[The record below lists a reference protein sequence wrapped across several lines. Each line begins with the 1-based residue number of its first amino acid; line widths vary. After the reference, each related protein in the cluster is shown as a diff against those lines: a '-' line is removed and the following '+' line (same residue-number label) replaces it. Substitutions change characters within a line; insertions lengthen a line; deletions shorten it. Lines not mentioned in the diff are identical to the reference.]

1 MAGLRGVLS
10 TVVDKVS
17 GTGKFETVFPYEP
30 LSAPTE
36 TLSAAVFVS
45 DPVTPI
51 ASTSGLTG
59 ADARLVI
66 MVRVLRRASMASP
79 GEDVDLDALD
89 AADAV
94 MDALA
99 GGYTLGGTVRN
110 VDVLGESGQ
119 GLTILPGYATID
131 KTIFR
136 LMDITVPVEMNNV
149 WGYGA

>member
-1 MAGLRGVLS
+1 MAGLRGVLA
-10 TVVDKVS
+10 TVLDVVAK
-17 GTGKFETVFPYEP
+17 TGKFEAVVDHEP

-36 TLSAAVFVS
+36 SLTAAVFIA
-45 DPVTPI
+45 DPFAPI
-51 ASTSGLTG
+51 SESSGLAA

-66 MVRVLRRASMASP
+66 MVRIMRRALTEP
-79 GEDVDLDALD
+79 LGDVDLDALD

-99 GGYTLGGTVRN
+99 GGFTLGNTARA

-119 GLTILPGYATID
+119 GLQVLPGYATID

-136 LMDITVPVEMNNV
+136 LMDIIVPVMINNV
-149 WGYGA
+149 WTYGA